1 MPEKNLK
8 RNMWSPY
15 VKYTESKHYYNS
27 INQEER
33 YLAVVVQGFL
43 RKWKANTNFLH
54 SEAT

>member
-1 MPEKNLK
+1 
-8 RNMWSPY
+8 MWSPY